1 MKITNLPERRC
12 LWMASLGLA
21 LLVSACGGPTEQDR
35 DNRRLLDAI
44 LTAITIKNPRLLED
58 NAKRAKQRHEAGQLT
73 DEQYGGM
80 EAILNK
86 ARQGD
91 WAGAEKDGYDFRKKH
106 AFVKEG
112 R

>member
-1 MKITNLPERRC
+1 MRITNLPWRGR
-12 LWMASLGLA
+12 LGTALLGLV
-21 LLVSACGGPTEQDR
+21 LFISACGGPTPQDR

-44 LTAITIKNPRLLED
+44 LTAVTIKNARLLED
-58 NAKRAKQRHEAGQLT
+58 NAKRAKERHDAGQLT
-73 DEQYGGM
+73 DEQYRGM
-80 EAILNK
+80 EAIIHK